1 MTISFLVSGSK
12 FVCLR
17 LDEAILQAV
26 EQQAGGLLRD
36 LTGEQQLHDLHDR
49 ELDGVG
55 VFEHGQGDAGRPDPS
70 GASRVDEELALVP
83 ALMEVAEALF
93 LEGGRATLGAVDLEV
108 AAAGDVQAEG
118 AGEFVGFGLLFRMGL
133 LRGSMHGY
141 TAPGSDLLESWG

>member
-1 MTISFLVSGSK
+1 MICMTESWMALASSSTGRVM
-12 FVCLR
+12 LAAR
-17 LDEAILQAV
+17 T
-26 EQQAGGLLRD
+26 LLAR
-36 LTGEQQLHDLHDR
+36 
-49 ELDGVG
+49 
-55 VFEHGQGDAGRPDPS
+55 A
-70 GASRVDEELALVP
+70 VDEELALVP